1 MIQTILVISYYLGYY
16 DIIPVKPK
24 IFAVD
29 IDGTITDNKGGRVDL
44 DALAALRYLVKL
56 GHKVIYVTGRS
67 SIEAYVLSVFGGTTR
82 IAVGENGGIITSGPN
97 EHKLI
102 GNKQECVKAFEF
114 LKTKIPEVV
123 EKPVFPRITEVVLE
137 RNFDVELGS
146 KIFKEN
152 DLPVHLTDSQ
162 YAYHINS
169 IGVDKASGF
178 SEVMNMFS
186 AKKDDIVA
194 IGDSDTDVPLF
205 GLAGISVALGN
216 APENVKSKATM
227 TVQGHAG
234 DGVIEALETIQ
245 LKLLAE

>member
-1 MIQTILVISYYLGYY
+1 M
-16 DIIPVKPK
+16 KPK

-114 LKTKIPEVV
+114 LKTKIPDAI

-137 RNFDVELGS
+137 RNFEIDLGK
-146 KIFKEN
+146 KIFAEN
-152 DLPVHLTDSQ
+152 NLNVQISDSM

-169 IGVDKASGF
+169 KGVNKANGF
-178 SEVMNMFS
+178 QEVMNMFS
-186 AKKDDIVA
+186 VSKEDVIA

-205 GLAGISVALGN
+205 KLAGISVALGN
-216 APENVKSKATM
+216 ATDEVKSQATIS
-227 TVQGHAG
+227 VEGHEG
-234 DGVIEALETIQ
+234 DGMIEALEKIQ
-245 LKLLAE
+245 LQLLVECYHDTETSF

>member
-1 MIQTILVISYYLGYY
+1 M
-16 DIIPVKPK
+16 KPK

-82 IAVGENGGIITSGPN
+82 IAVGENGGIITSAPN

-102 GNKQECVKAFEF
+102 GNKQECMTAFEF
-114 LKTKIPEVV
+114 LKTKIPDIV

-137 RNFDVELGS
+137 RNFDIKLG
-146 KIFKEN
+146 KEILAVN
-152 DLPVHLTDSQ
+152 NFNVHLSDSM

-169 IGVDKASGF
+169 KGVNKASGF
-178 SEVMNMFS
+178 LEVMNMFS
-186 AKKDDIVA
+186 AKKEDVIA
-194 IGDSDTDVPLF
+194 IGDSETDVPLF
-205 GLAGISVALGN
+205 NLAEISVALGN
-216 APENVKSKATM
+216 ATDEVKSQATIS
-227 TVQGHAG
+227 VVGHEG
-234 DGVIEALETIQ
+234 DGVIEALEKIQ
-245 LKLLAE
+245 LKLLAD

>member
-1 MIQTILVISYYLGYY
+1 M
-16 DIIPVKPK
+16 KPK
-24 IFAVD
+24 IYAVD

-82 IAVGENGGIITSGPN
+82 IAVGENGGIITSGPD

-102 GNKQECVKAFEF
+102 GNKQECLKAFQF
-114 LKTKIPEVV
+114 IKTQIPEAV

-137 RNFDVELGS
+137 RNFDVNLGK
-146 KIFKEN
+146 KILAEN
-152 DLPVHLTDSQ
+152 NFNVQLSDSM

-169 IGVDKASGF
+169 KGVNKANGF
-178 SEVMNMFS
+178 LEIMRMFS
-186 AKKDDIVA
+186 ATKQDVIA
-194 IGDSDTDVPLF
+194 IGDSETDVPLF
-205 GLAGISVALGN
+205 GLADISVALGN
-216 APENVKSKATM
+216 ATDDVKSHATI

-234 DGVIEALETIQ
+234 DGIIEALEKIE
-245 LKLLAE
+245 LKLLVK

>member
-1 MIQTILVISYYLGYY
+1 M
-16 DIIPVKPK
+16 KPK
-24 IFAVD
+24 IYAVD

-82 IAVGENGGIITSGPN
+82 IAVGENGGIITSGPD

-102 GNKQECVKAFEF
+102 GNKQECLKAFQF
-114 LKTKIPEVV
+114 IKTKIPEAV

-137 RNFDVELGS
+137 RNFDVNLGK
-146 KIFKEN
+146 KILAEN
-152 DLPVHLTDSQ
+152 NFNVQLSDSM

-169 IGVDKASGF
+169 KGVNKANGF
-178 SEVMNMFS
+178 LEVMKMFS
-186 AKKDDIVA
+186 ATKQDIIA
-194 IGDSDTDVPLF
+194 IGDSETDVPLF
-205 GLAGISVALGN
+205 GLADVSVALGN
-216 APENVKSKATM
+216 ATDDVKSHATI

-234 DGVIEALETIQ
+234 DGIIEALEKIE
-245 LKLLAE
+245 LKLLVK

>member
-1 MIQTILVISYYLGYY
+1 M
-16 DIIPVKPK
+16 KPK

-44 DALAALRYLVKL
+44 NALSALRYLVKL

-67 SIEAYVLSVFGGTTR
+67 SIEAYILSVFGGTTR
-82 IAVGENGGIITSGPN
+82 IVVGENGGIITTGPN

-102 GNKQECVKAFEF
+102 GNKEECIKAFEF
-114 LKTKIPEVV
+114 LKVKIPGIL

-137 RNFDVELGS
+137 RNFDINLGK
-146 KIFKEN
+146 KILEEN
-152 DLPVHLTDSQ
+152 NLDAQLSDSQ

-169 IGVDKASGF
+169 KGINKANGF
-178 SEVMNMFS
+178 LEVMRMFS
-186 AKKDDIVA
+186 AKKEDVIA
-194 IGDSDTDVPLF
+194 IGDSETDIPLF
-205 GLAGISVALGN
+205 KMAGMSVALGN
-216 APENVKSKATM
+216 ASEEVRQYAMISVP
-227 TVQGHAG
+227 GHAG

>member
-1 MIQTILVISYYLGYY
+1 MN
-16 DIIPVKPK
+16 PK

-82 IAVGENGGIITSGPN
+82 IAVGENGGIITSGPT

-102 GNKQECVKAFEF
+102 GNKQECMRAFEF
-114 LKTKIPEVV
+114 LKTKIPDAI

-137 RNFDVELGS
+137 RNFDVNVG
-146 KIFKEN
+146 KKFFAEN
-152 DLPVHLTDSQ
+152 NLDVQISDSM

-169 IGVDKASGF
+169 KGVNKANGF
-178 SEVMNMFS
+178 LEIMKMFS
-186 AKKDDIVA
+186 AKKEDVIA
-194 IGDSDTDVPLF
+194 LGDSETDVPLF
-205 GLAGISVALGN
+205 KLAGISVALGN
-216 APENVKSKATM
+216 ASDEVKSQATIS
-227 TVQGHAG
+227 VQGQEG
-234 DGVIEALETIQ
+234 DGVIEALEKIQ

>member
-1 MIQTILVISYYLGYY
+1 M
-16 DIIPVKPK
+16 KPK

-44 DALAALRYLVKL
+44 NALSALRYLVKL

-67 SIEAYVLSVFGGTTR
+67 SIEAYILSVFGGTTR
-82 IAVGENGGIITSGPN
+82 IAVGENGGIITTGPN

-102 GNKQECVKAFEF
+102 GNKEECIKAFEF
-114 LKTKIPEVV
+114 LKVKIPGIL

-137 RNFDVELGS
+137 RNFDINLGK
-146 KIFKEN
+146 KILEEN
-152 DLPVHLTDSQ
+152 NLDAQLSDSQ

-169 IGVDKASGF
+169 KGINKANGF
-178 SEVMNMFS
+178 LEVMRMFS
-186 AKKDDIVA
+186 AKKEDVIA
-194 IGDSDTDVPLF
+194 IGDSETDIPLF
-205 GLAGISVALGN
+205 KMAGMSVALGN
-216 APENVKSKATM
+216 ASEEVRQYAMISVP
-227 TVQGHAG
+227 GHAG

>member
-1 MIQTILVISYYLGYY
+1 M
-16 DIIPVKPK
+16 KPR

-82 IAVGENGGIITSGPN
+82 IAVGENGGIITSAPN

-102 GNKQECVKAFEF
+102 GNKQECMKAFEF
-114 LKTKIPEVV
+114 LKTKIPDVV

-137 RNFDVELGS
+137 RNFDIKLG
-146 KIFKEN
+146 KKVFTEN
-152 DLPVHLTDSQ
+152 NFDVQISDSM

-169 IGVDKASGF
+169 KGVNKASGF
-178 SEVMNMFS
+178 LEVMKMFS
-186 AKKDDIVA
+186 AKKEDVIA
-194 IGDSDTDVPLF
+194 IGDSETDVPLF
-205 GLAGISVALGN
+205 KLAGTSVALGN
-216 APENVKSKATM
+216 ATDEVKSQATIS
-227 TVQGHAG
+227 VSGHEG
-234 DGVIEALETIQ
+234 DGVIDALEKIQ

>member
-1 MIQTILVISYYLGYY
+1 M
-16 DIIPVKPK
+16 
-24 IFAVD
+24 D

-82 IAVGENGGIITSGPN
+82 IAVGENGGIITSGPD

-102 GNKQECVKAFEF
+102 GNKQECLKAFQF
-114 LKTKIPEVV
+114 IKSKIPEAV

-137 RNFDVELGS
+137 RNFDVSLGK
-146 KIFKEN
+146 KILAEN
-152 DLPVHLTDSQ
+152 NFNVQLSDSM

-169 IGVDKASGF
+169 KGVNKANGF
-178 SEVMNMFS
+178 LEVMKMFS
-186 AKKDDIVA
+186 ATKQDVIA
-194 IGDSDTDVPLF
+194 IGDSETDVPLF

-216 APENVKSKATM
+216 ATDDVKSHATI
-227 TVQGHAG
+227 TVPGHAG
-234 DGVIEALETIQ
+234 DGIIEALEKIE
-245 LKLLAE
+245 LELLVK

>member
-1 MIQTILVISYYLGYY
+1 MRT
-16 DIIPVKPK
+16 K

-82 IAVGENGGIITSGPN
+82 IAVGENGGIITSGPD

-102 GNKQECVKAFEF
+102 GNKKECMRAFEF
-114 LKTKIPEVV
+114 LKTKIHETI

-137 RNFDVELGS
+137 RNFDILFGK
-146 KIFKEN
+146 KILSEN
-152 DLPVHLTDSQ
+152 NFDVQLSDSM

-169 IGVDKASGF
+169 NGVNKANGF
-178 SEVMNMFS
+178 LEVMNMFS
-186 AKKDDIVA
+186 ATRQDVIA
-194 IGDSDTDVPLF
+194 IGDSETDIPLF
-205 GLAGISVALGN
+205 KLADISVAMGN
-216 APENVKSKATM
+216 ASEEVKSNATI
-227 TVQGHAG
+227 TTQGHEG
-234 DGVIEALETIQ
+234 DGVIEALEKIE
-245 LKLLAE
+245 LKLLVKE

>member
-1 MIQTILVISYYLGYY
+1 MKS
-16 DIIPVKPK
+16 K

-67 SIEAYVLSVFGGTTR
+67 SVEAYVLSVFGGTTR

-102 GNKQECVKAFEF
+102 GNKQECVRAFEF
-114 LKTKIPEVV
+114 LKTKLPDVV

-137 RNFDVELGS
+137 RNFDINLGK
-146 KIFKEN
+146 KILAEN
-152 DLPVHLTDSQ
+152 NFGVQLSDSM

-169 IGVDKASGF
+169 KNVNKANGF
-178 SEVMNMFS
+178 LEVMKMFS
-186 AKKDDIVA
+186 AKKEDVIA

-205 GLAGISVALGN
+205 KLAGTSVALGN
-216 APENVKSKATM
+216 ASDEVKSYATID
-227 TVQGHAG
+227 VPGHAG
-234 DGVIEALETIQ
+234 DGVIEALEKIQ

>member
-1 MIQTILVISYYLGYY
+1 M
-16 DIIPVKPK
+16 KPK

-82 IAVGENGGIITSGPN
+82 IAVGENGGIITSGTN

-102 GNKQECVKAFEF
+102 GNKHECIKAFEF
-114 LKTKIPEVV
+114 LKTKIPEAI
-123 EKPVFPRITEVVLE
+123 EKSVFPRMTEVVLE
-137 RNFDVELGS
+137 RNFDVNVGKKLFADNNFDVQ
-146 KIFKEN
+146 I
-152 DLPVHLTDSQ
+152 TDSQ

-169 IGVDKASGF
+169 KGVDKANGF
-178 SEVMNMFS
+178 LEVMNMFS
-186 AKKDDIVA
+186 AKKEDVIA
-194 IGDSDTDVPLF
+194 IGDSETDVPLF
-205 GLAGISVALGN
+205 KLAGISVALGN
-216 APENVKSKATM
+216 APNDVKLQATM
-227 TVQGHAG
+227 SVEGHAG

-245 LKLLAE
+245 LKIFTE

>member
-1 MIQTILVISYYLGYY
+1 M
-16 DIIPVKPK
+16 KPK

-44 DALAALRYLVKL
+44 NALSALRYLVKL

-67 SIEAYVLSVFGGTTR
+67 SIEAYILSVFGGTTR
-82 IAVGENGGIITSGPN
+82 VAVGENGGIITTGPN

-102 GNKQECVKAFEF
+102 GNKEECIKAFEF
-114 LKTKIPEVV
+114 LKVKIPGIL

-137 RNFDVELGS
+137 RNFDINLGK
-146 KIFKEN
+146 KILAEN
-152 DLPVHLTDSQ
+152 NFDVQLSDSQ

-169 IGVDKASGF
+169 KGINKANGF
-178 SEVMNMFS
+178 LEVMRMFS
-186 AKKDDIVA
+186 AKKEDVIA
-194 IGDSDTDVPLF
+194 IGDSETDIPLF
-205 GLAGISVALGN
+205 RMAGMSVALGN
-216 APENVKSKATM
+216 ASEEVRPYAMISVL
-227 TVQGHAG
+227 GHAG